1 MPREH
6 TPRRS
11 RMRRRFVAGA
21 VAVLAASAGVGAL
34 APSADAA
41 ETVGIKVDAG
51 TSLGTVPSSGVGLN
65 LGFGDEHMGDANV
78 TSLMKAAG
86 VRQLRYPGGSG
97 ADEYHWKTHTSGD
110 GKGWIPSNTNFD
122 RFMDIAKKVGAQ
134 PILTANYGSGTAQE
148 AADWVKYSNVDKG
161 YGVKYWEIGN
171 EVYGNGHYGNGKGWE
186 RDDHADKSPREYGKN
201 LVAYS
206 KAMKAVD
213 PTVKIGAVLTT
224 PGGWPDKEKAP
235 GDTADWNNTV
245 LSIAGSSID
254 FVIVHWYPG
263 GKTTADLL
271 NTPSK
276 IAGTT
281 AELRSLIAKY
291 TGSRAASVEIAVTE
305 TDGVGSPALTS
316 QAAALFAPDTYMT
329 WFEQG
334 ATHVDWWNLHNGT
347 DQAPTTVHGQTDYQ
361 DGGILSAETCA
372 GGKCQP
378 PRDTP
383 FPTYWGIRSLTALA
397 QPGDTIVKS
406 SSGNS
411 SVSVHAVRS
420 SNGGLNVMLTNKS
433 PENAAE
439 VSLSY
444 AGFTPAAGAVTT
456 VSYGKGDTALTTA
469 KRGTAVAQTLPP
481 YSITTLQLKPASGT
495 AAADKPSPLPTQ
507 TAATPAAPAP
517 VVSAL
522 GTTGTRAQAEAKF
535 SAAPVGQPTPNGASG
550 GLASTGASSTVTY
563 SALGGLL
570 VIGAGGMLALR
581 GRRRRASHGK

>member
-1 MPREH
+1 
-6 TPRRS
+6 
-11 RMRRRFVAGA
+11 MRRRSLAGA
-21 VAVLAASAGVGAL
+21 VAVLAASVGIGTL

-41 ETVGIKVDAG
+41 PTVGIKVDAG
-51 TSLGTVPSSGVGLN
+51 TSLGTVPSSGAGLN
-65 LGFGDEHMGDANV
+65 TGVGDDRMGTAKV

-97 ADEYHWKTHTSGD
+97 ADDFHWKTHTMGN
-110 GKGWIPSNTNFD
+110 GGWIVPNTDFD
-122 RFMDIAKKVGAQ
+122 SFMATAKKVGAQ
-134 PILTANYGSGTAQE
+134 PILTANYGSGTPKE
-148 AADWVKYSNVDKG
+148 AADWVKYANVDKG

-171 EVYGNGHYGNGKGWE
+171 EVYGNGHYANGKGWE
-186 RDDHADKSPREYGKN
+186 TDNHADKSPKEYGKN
-201 LVAYS
+201 LVAYA

-235 GDTADWNNTV
+235 GDSADWNNTV

-263 GKTTADLL
+263 GKTAADLL
-271 NTPSK
+271 NTPSR
-276 IAGTT
+276 IAGVTS
-281 AELRSLIAKY
+281 ELRSLIAKY

-305 TDGVGSPALTS
+305 TDAEFSPVKTS

-334 ATHVDWWNLHNGT
+334 ATHVDWWNLHNGSG
-347 DQAPTTVHGQTDYQ
+347 DAPTTVNGETDYQ
-361 DGGILSAETCA
+361 DGGILSAGTCA

-397 QPGDTIVKS
+397 QPGDTMVKS
-406 SSGNS
+406 SSRNT
-411 SVSVHAVRS
+411 SVAVHAVRS
-420 SNGGLNVMLTNKS
+420 SKGGLNVMLINKS
-433 PENAAE
+433 PKNAAQ

-469 KRGTAVAQTLPP
+469 KRGTAGAQTLPP

-495 AAADKPSPLPTQ
+495 ASADKPSPAHTP
-507 TAATPAAPAP
+507 PAAAP
-517 VVSAL
+517 LVSAA
-522 GTTGTRAQAEAKF
+522 GTTGSRAQAENG
-535 SAAPVGQPTPNGASG
+535 APVGRPSPSSSSNTFGP
-550 GLASTGASSTVTY
+550 LASTGASTAVTY
-563 SALGGLL
+563 SAIGGLL
-570 VIGAGGMLALR
+570 AVAAGGVLVLR
-581 GRRRRASHGK
+581 GRRRRALHGK

>member
-1 MPREH
+1 MPRGR

-21 VAVLAASAGVGAL
+21 VAVLAASVGVGAL
-34 APSADAA
+34 APSAGAA
-41 ETVGIKVDAG
+41 PTIGIRVDAR
-51 TSLGTVPSSGVGLN
+51 TSLGKVPSSGVGLN
-65 LGFGDEHMGDANV
+65 TGFGDEHMGDAKV

-97 ADEYHWKTHTSGD
+97 ADDYHWKTHTSGD
-110 GKGWIPSNTNFD
+110 GTGWIPSNTDFD
-122 RFMDIAKKVGAQ
+122 HFMATAKKVGAR
-134 PILTANYGSGTAQE
+134 PILTANYGSGTPQE

-171 EVYGNGHYGNGKGWE
+171 EVYGNGHYGDGKGWE
-186 RDDHADKSPREYGKN
+186 RDDHADKSPTAYAKN
-201 LVAYS
+201 LIAYS

-235 GDTADWNNTV
+235 GDSADWNNTV
-245 LSIAGSSID
+245 LSIAAKSID
-254 FVIVHWYPG
+254 FAIVHWYPG

-271 NTPSK
+271 NTPSR

-281 AELRSLIAKY
+281 SELRSLIAKY
-291 TGSRAASVEIAVTE
+291 AGSRAASVEIAVTE

-347 DQAPTTVHGQTDYQ
+347 DQAPTTVNGQTDYQ
-361 DGGILSAETCA
+361 DGGILSAGTCA

-378 PRDTP
+378 PRDTT

-397 QPGDTIVKS
+397 KPGDTIVKS

-411 SVSVHAVRS
+411 SVTVHAVRNS
-420 SNGGLNVMLTNKS
+420 TGGLNVMLTNKS
-433 PENAAE
+433 PQNAAQ

-456 VSYGKGDTALTTA
+456 VSYAKGGTALTTA

-481 YSITTLQLKPASGT
+481 YSITTLQMKPASGT
-495 AAADKPSPLPTQ
+495 AIADKP
-507 TAATPAAPAP
+507 TPAPTPTAPTP
-517 VVSAL
+517 VVSSS
-522 GTTGTRAQAEAKF
+522 GTIGGTRAQGGIG
-535 SAAPVGQPTPNGASG
+535 APVGQATPSSASG
-550 GLASTGASSTVTY
+550 DLASTGASNAVMY

-570 VIGAGGMLALR
+570 VIAAGGVLVLR
-581 GRRRRASHGK
+581 GRRRRGLHGK

>member
-1 MPREH
+1 MPRGR
-6 TPRRS
+6 TRRRS
-11 RMRRRFVAGA
+11 RMLRHLAVGA

-34 APSADAA
+34 APSAGAA
-41 ETVGIKVDAG
+41 PTVGIRVDAG
-51 TSLGTVPSSGVGLN
+51 TSLGTVPSSGFGLN
-65 LGFGDEHMGDANV
+65 TGFGDEHMGDAKV

-97 ADEYHWKTHTSGD
+97 ADDYHWKTHTSGD
-110 GKGWIPSNTNFD
+110 GKGWIPSNTDFD
-122 RFMDIAKKVGAQ
+122 HFMATAKKVGAQ
-134 PILTANYGSGTAQE
+134 PILTANYGSGTAKE
-148 AADWVKYSNVDKG
+148 AADWVKYANVDKG

-171 EVYGNGHYGNGKGWE
+171 EVYGNGHYGDGKGWE
-186 RDDHADKSPREYGKN
+186 TDNHADKSPKEYGKN

-213 PTVKIGAVLTT
+213 PKVKIGAVLTT
-224 PGGWPDKEKAP
+224 PGFWPDKEKAP

-245 LSIAGSSID
+245 LSIAGRSID

-263 GKTTADLL
+263 GTTTDDLL
-271 NTPSK
+271 NTPSQ
-276 IAGTT
+276 IAGVRSS
-281 AELRSLIAKY
+281 LRSLIAKY
-291 TGSRAASVEIAVTE
+291 AGSNAASVEIAVTE

-347 DQAPTTVHGQTDYQ
+347 SEAPTTVHGQTDYQ
-361 DGGILSAETCA
+361 DGGILSAGTCA
-372 GGKCQP
+372 GGKCEP
-378 PRDTP
+378 RRDTP

-397 QPGDTIVKS
+397 KPGDTMVKS
-406 SSGNS
+406 SSRNS
-411 SVSVHAVRS
+411 SVAVHAVRS
-420 SNGGLNVMLTNKS
+420 GKGLNVMLINKS
-433 PENAAE
+433 PKDAAQ

-456 VSYGKGDTALTTA
+456 VSYAKGATALTTA
-469 KRGTAVAQTLPP
+469 KRGTAGAQTLPP

-495 AAADKPSPLPTQ
+495 ASADKPSPAPTP
-507 TAATPAAPAP
+507 TAATP

-522 GTTGTRAQAEAKF
+522 GTTGTRAQAEAEAK
-535 SAAPVGQPTPNGASG
+535 AKVGTPVSQPTPNGTSG
-550 GLASTGASSTVTY
+550 PLASTGVSSAVTY
-563 SALGGLL
+563 SAFGGLL
-570 VIGAGGMLALR
+570 VIAAGGMLTLR

>member
-1 MPREH
+1 
-6 TPRRS
+6 
-11 RMRRRFVAGA
+11 MRRHLVGGA

-41 ETVGIKVDAG
+41 PTVDIRVNAG
-51 TSLGTVPSSGVGLN
+51 TSLGTVPSSGAGLN
-65 LGFGDEHMGDANV
+65 TGFGDEHMGDAKV
-78 TSLMKAAG
+78 TSLMKTAG

-97 ADEYHWKTHTSGD
+97 ADDYHWKTHTSGD
-110 GKGWIPSNTNFD
+110 GSGWIPSNTNFD
-122 RFMDIAKKVGAQ
+122 HFMATAKKVGAQ
-134 PILTANYGSGTAQE
+134 PILTANYGSGTPQE
-148 AADWVKYSNVDKG
+148 AADWVKYANVDKG

-171 EVYGNGHYGNGKGWE
+171 EVYGNGHYGDGKGWE
-186 RDDHADKSPREYGKN
+186 TDNHADKSPKEYGKN

-213 PTVKIGAVLTT
+213 PKVKIGAVLTT
-224 PGGWPDKEKAP
+224 PGFWPDAEKAP
-235 GDTADWNNTV
+235 GDSADWNNTV
-245 LSIAGSSID
+245 LSIAGRSID

-263 GKTTADLL
+263 GTTTADLL
-271 NTPSK
+271 NTPSR
-276 IAGTT
+276 IAGVRSS
-281 AELRSLIAKY
+281 LRSLIAKY

-305 TDGVGSPALTS
+305 TDAVGSPALTS

-361 DGGILSAETCA
+361 DGGILSAGTCA

-378 PRDTP
+378 RRDTP

-397 QPGDTIVKS
+397 QPGDTMVKS
-406 SSGNS
+406 SSRNS
-411 SVSVHAVRS
+411 SVTVHAVRS

-433 PENAAE
+433 PQNAAQ

-456 VSYGKGDTALTTA
+456 VSYAKGDTALTTA
-469 KRGTAVAQTLPP
+469 KRGTAAAQTLPP
-481 YSITTLQLKPASGT
+481 YSITTLQLKPAPGT
-495 AAADKPSPLPTQ
+495 AGADKPTPAPTP
-507 TAATPAAPAP
+507 TAATP
-517 VVSAL
+517 VVSAP
-522 GTTGTRAQAEAKF
+522 GTTGTRAQGEIG
-535 SAAPVGQPTPNGASG
+535 APVGQPTPSSTSG
-550 GLASTGASSTVTY
+550 DLASTGASNAVTY

-570 VIGAGGMLALR
+570 VIAGGGVLVLR
-581 GRRRRASHGK
+581 GRRRRALHGK

>member
-1 MPREH
+1 MPRGR

-11 RMRRRFVAGA
+11 RMRLRFVAGA

-34 APSADAA
+34 APSAGAA
-41 ETVGIKVDAG
+41 ATVGIRVDAG

-65 LGFGDEHMGDANV
+65 TGVGDDRMGDAKV

-97 ADEYHWKTHTSGD
+97 ADDFHWKTHTMGN
-110 GKGWIPSNTNFD
+110 GGWIVPNTDFD
-122 RFMDIAKKVGAQ
+122 SFMATAKKVGAQ
-134 PILTANYGSGTAQE
+134 PILTANYGSGTPQE
-148 AADWVKYSNVDKG
+148 AADWVKYANVDKG

-186 RDDHADKSPREYGKN
+186 TDNHADKSPKEYGKN

-213 PTVKIGAVLTT
+213 PKVKIGAVLTT
-224 PGGWPDKEKAP
+224 PGFWPDKEKAP

-271 NTPSK
+271 NTPSQ
-276 IAGTT
+276 IAGVRSS
-281 AELRSLIAKY
+281 LRSLIAKY

-305 TDGVGSPALTS
+305 TDTVFSPVLTS

-334 ATHVDWWNLHNGT
+334 ATHVDWWNLHNGSG
-347 DQAPTTVHGQTDYQ
+347 DAPTTVNGETDYQ
-361 DGGILSAETCA
+361 DGGILSAGTCA
-372 GGKCQP
+372 GGKCEP

-397 QPGDTIVKS
+397 KPGDTMVKS
-406 SSGNS
+406 SSRNS
-411 SVSVHAVRS
+411 SVAVHAVRS
-420 SNGGLNVMLTNKS
+420 GKGLNVMLINKS
-433 PENAAE
+433 PKDAAQ

-456 VSYGKGDTALTTA
+456 VSYAKGDTSLTTA
-469 KRGTAVAQTLPP
+469 KRGTAGAQKLPP

-495 AAADKPSPLPTQ
+495 AGADKPSPAPTP
-507 TAATPAAPAP
+507 TAAAPL
-517 VVSAL
+517 VSAA
-522 GTTGTRAQAEAKF
+522 GTTGSRAQAENG
-535 SAAPVGQPTPNGASG
+535 APVGRPSPSG
-550 GLASTGASSTVTY
+550 SSNSFGPLASTGASTAVTY
-563 SALGGLL
+563 SAIGGLL
-570 VIGAGGMLALR
+570 VIVAGGVLVLR
-581 GRRRRASHGK
+581 GRRRRALHGK